1 MAGPLLNGGGPMAV
15 TIETLRF
22 GELGYRPEQLLVFP
36 GGLIGLPEMKR
47 FIVLAPNGPQG
58 PLYWLQSADR
68 GDLALVAADV
78 AQVAP
83 AYKPVV
89 GQDELHSLG
98 LSSIGEA
105 MVLGVCVLGDTP
117 ASSTINL
124 LAPLIVNPVNRLG
137 RQVLLDDANW
147 SARHPLVT
155 AEEG

>member
-1 MAGPLLNGGGPMAV
+1 MAV
-15 TIETLRF
+15 TIKTRRF
-22 GELGYRPEQLLVFP
+22 GELVYTPEQLLIFP
-36 GGLIGLPEMKR
+36 GGLIGIPDMER

-83 AYKPVV
+83 AYKPVI
-89 GQDELHSLG
+89 GEHELASLG
-98 LSSIGEA
+98 LSSLGEA

-124 LAPLIVNPVNRLG
+124 LAPLVINPVNRRG

-147 SARHPLVT
+147 SARHPLVMGG
-155 AEEG
+155 EG